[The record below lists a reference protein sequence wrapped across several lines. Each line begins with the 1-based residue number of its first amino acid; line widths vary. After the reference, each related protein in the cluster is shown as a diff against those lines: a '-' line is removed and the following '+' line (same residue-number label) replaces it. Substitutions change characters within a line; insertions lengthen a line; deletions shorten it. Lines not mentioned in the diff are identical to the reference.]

1 MFENDVKI
9 YGIQT
14 VISSATLRIMF
25 ENDVKIYGIQTKEN
39 SGHTQQAFEND
50 VKIMVFKLL
59 STEKRNPKCM
69 D

>member
-1 MFENDVKI
+1 MV
-9 YGIQT
+9 Q
-14 VISSATLRIMF
+14 F